1 MYIPTSL
8 GGGTAAARLCASS
21 SCQMV
26 ERTKVHL
33 PSSLPPPPQQEQ
45 GWGGKKQTRQSV
57 SQSVSEYERQS
68 VASLFHF
75 NSGLGAPLGSVKTNV
90 LL

>member
-1 MYIPTSL
+1 M
-8 GGGTAAARLCASS
+8 AKNKRAS
-21 SCQMV
+21 
-26 ERTKVHL
+26 
-33 PSSLPPPPQQEQ
+33 
-45 GWGGKKQTRQSV
+45 QSV